1 MICTYNRCDSL
12 ALTLES
18 LQRMIMPETVLWE
31 ILVVDNNSTDRTRE
45 VAAGHRVRYL
55 FEPNPGQTFAQN
67 AGIKAANGDILV
79 FLDDDVTVH
88 PIWLDYLTRT
98 MRKDKTLAGAGGRT
112 MPVVRGYSLP
122 RWLSIKEPY
131 NSGGALAA
139 LFDLGD
145 EPNRLE
151 KPPYGA
157 NMAFRREMFEK
168 YGLFRSDLGPSPN
181 RDIPHPNNDT
191 EFVRRL
197 LNGGEELWYE
207 PGAIVYHPL
216 LRERMT
222 KRYLLDWWFDF
233 GRADVREWKLSHSK
247 WLTVGKILLTITA
260 PTILRWQLSPNPVKR
275 FYMRCQV
282 WKTLGWIS
290 ELRRVTP
297 GNHEQQ
303 CMAPTLER
311 TKSEST
317 RPH

>member
-1 MICTYNRCDSL
+1 MNITVIICTYNRCDRL
-12 ALTLES
+12 ALTLDS

-31 ILVVDNNSTDRTRE
+31 ILVVDNNSNDRTRE

-67 AGIKAANGDILV
+67 AGIKAAKGDILA

-88 PIWLDYLTRT
+88 HIWLDYLTRT
-98 MRKDKTLAGAGGRT
+98 MRKDKTMAGAGGRT
-112 MPVVRGYSLP
+112 MPALGGYSLP

-168 YGLFRSDLGPSPN
+168 YGLFCTDLGPSPN

-191 EFVRRL
+191 EFGRRL
-197 LNGGEELWYE
+197 LNGGEKLWYE

-216 LRERMT
+216 LKERMS

-233 GRADVREWKLSHSK
+233 GRADVREWELSHSK
-247 WLTVGKILLTITA
+247 WLTIGKILVTITA
-260 PTILRWQLSPNPVKR
+260 PRILHWQLSRNPVKR
-275 FYMRCQV
+275 FYLRCQV
-282 WKTLGWIS
+282 WKTLGWIN
-290 ELRRVTP
+290 ELCRVTGKREKP
-297 GNHEQQ
+297 RS
-303 CMAPTLER
+303 L
-311 TKSEST
+311 SV
-317 RPH
+317 